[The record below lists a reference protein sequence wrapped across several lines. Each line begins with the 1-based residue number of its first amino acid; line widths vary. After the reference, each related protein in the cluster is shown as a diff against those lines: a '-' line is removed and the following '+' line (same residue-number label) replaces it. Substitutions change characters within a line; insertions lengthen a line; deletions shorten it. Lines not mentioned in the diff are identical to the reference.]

1 MEKFRYIAKTKLS
14 TLPKAPGVYAL
25 LSPKAILYIGKAVN
39 IQDRVKNHFTPSL
52 RPVLRSTATEGDQG
66 YGGHANFK
74 DSLFID
80 KVTKIGYIKTDSDI
94 DALLLESRLI
104 KAKQPKYNVMWKD
117 DKKYFYVAITKEK
130 LPRIFLTHQPFVASA
145 PQVIPTLRAVRL
157 ERGLRPLYKKGEGT
171 ERSEVR
177 MQYIGPF
184 VEGKAIKQVLRLL
197 RRIFPYYTS
206 KKHGPLPCQYCHLNL
221 CPGPTPDKVAYK
233 KNIHNLIAV
242 LKGKRTSVL
251 KQLEKEMNKAAKSQ
265 DFERASVLRDQFLSL
280 ERIVSHAQHLSPV
293 VSESLHWN
301 AIEKELQKLFLTK
314 KRITRIEAYDISN
327 IQGKEATGSQ
337 VTFFKG
343 VPLKESYRK
352 YKIRLVY
359 DKTQD
364 IAKHSAGTPRYNARR
379 SQAVGSDPNDFAM
392 MTELLERRLLHPG
405 WPYPQ
410 IMVIDGGKGQLTAAL
425 KAISNLISL
434 SYPQLTESKL
444 QGIKI
449 VALAKKHNELF
460 FPKKPKPVLLRDL
473 PRPLENLF
481 LHIRDEAHRFAI
493 SYHRFLHRKET
504 LGRNT

>member
-1 MEKFRYIAKTKLS
+1 MEKFRYISKQRLS

-25 LSPKAILYIGKAVN
+25 SSPKAILYIGKAVN
-39 IQDRVKNHFTPSL
+39 IQDRVKNHFTK
-52 RPVLRSTATEGDQG
+52 
-66 YGGHANFK
+66 ANYK
-74 DSLFID
+74 DNLFIQN
-80 KVTKIGYIKTDSDI
+80 VTRVGYIKTDSDI

-130 LPRIFLTHQPFVASA
+130 LPRIFLTHQPVLPKRDLGA
-145 PQVIPTLRAVRL
+145 PKSRL
-157 ERGLRPLYKKGEGT
+157 GNT
-171 ERSEVR
+171 E
-177 MQYIGPF
+177 YIGPF

-221 CPGPTPDKVAYK
+221 CPGSTPDKEAYK
-233 KNIHNLIAV
+233 KNIRNLVAV
-242 LKGKRTSVL
+242 LKGKKTSVL
-251 KQLEKEMNKAAKSQ
+251 KQLKKEMNRTAKSQ
-265 DFERASVLRDQFLSL
+265 DFEKASILRDQFLSL

-301 AIEKELQKLFLTK
+301 AIERELQKLFLTK

-337 VTFFKG
+337 VTFLKG
-343 VPLKESYRK
+343 APIKESYRK
-352 YKIRLVY
+352 YKIHITG
-359 DKTQD
+359 K
-364 IAKHSAGTPRYNARR
+364 S
-379 SQAVGSDPNDFAM
+379 NDFAM
-392 MTELLERRLLHPG
+392 MTELLERRLRHPE

-444 QGIKI
+444 RGIKV
-449 VALAKKHNELF
+449 VALAKKQNELF
-460 FPKKPKPVLLRDL
+460 FPKKPKSVLLKDM

-493 SYHRFLHRKET
+493 TYHHT
-504 LGRNT
+504 LRSKALLD